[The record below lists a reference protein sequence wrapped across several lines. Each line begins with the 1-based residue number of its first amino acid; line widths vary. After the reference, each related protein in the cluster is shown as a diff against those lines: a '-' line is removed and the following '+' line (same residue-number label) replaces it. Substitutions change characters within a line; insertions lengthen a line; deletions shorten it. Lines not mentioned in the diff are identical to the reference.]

1 MMAEDL
7 VYRPSK
13 PSNREDLAEAGDT
26 IKLLTLGQ
34 LGAAEANIKVQNDLE
49 SVSASQ
55 VRKWCRCLLQSSCRL
70 ETATRSELVL
80 FSTRKREKILKKLV
94 TSESETELRR
104 RTKDTGGSTL
114 EEGAETFFLP
124 DSLGAVA
131 ERCVLGLSLTGFYLQ
146 TSLDDVARGGKVC
159 CRHTSN
165 GTCRQ
170 QLQDT

>member
-1 MMAEDL
+1 MTARDL
-7 VYRPSK
+7 IYRPSE
-13 PSNREDLAEAGDT
+13 PSNGEDLAEAGDT
-26 IKLLTLGQ
+26 IKLLTLRQ
-34 LGAAEANIKVQNDLE
+34 LGATEANIEVQNNLE

-80 FSTRKREKILKKLV
+80 FSTRKRKKILKKLV
-94 TSESETELRR
+94 TSKSETELRR
-104 RTKDTGGSTL
+104 RTKNTGRSTL
-114 EEGAETFFLP
+114 EEGTETFFLP
-124 DSLGAVA
+124 NSLGTVA
-131 ERCVLGLSLTGFYLQ
+131 ERCVLSLSLTGFYLQ
-146 TSLDDVARGGKVC
+146 TSLDDVARSGKVR

>member
-1 MMAEDL
+1 MMARDHI
-7 VYRPSK
+7 YRPSE

-34 LGAAEANIKVQNDLE
+34 LGAAETNIEVQNNLE

-55 VRKWCRCLLQSSCRL
+55 VRKWCCCLLQSSCRL
-70 ETATRSELVL
+70 ETAPRSELVL
-80 FSTRKREKILKKLV
+80 CSTREREKILKKLV

-104 RTKDTGGSTL
+104 RTKNTGGSTL

-124 DSLGAVA
+124 DSLGTVA
-131 ERCVLGLSLTGFYLQ
+131 ERCVLSLSLTGFYLQ
-146 TSLDDVARGGKVC
+146 TSLDDIARSSKVC

-170 QLQDT
+170 